1 VATHKQQLWN
11 VQTASD
17 KPGSTLGGQE
27 MRFSRA
33 FKLLYQLMTDREV
46 YFLIGL
52 AVRNLF
58 RKPQVLPSE
67 PESKKAKAVSAD

>member
-1 VATHKQQLWN
+1 MHFW
-11 VQTASD
+11 
-17 KPGSTLGGQE
+17 
-27 MRFSRA
+27 RA

-58 RKPQVLPSE
+58 RKPQVLSSE